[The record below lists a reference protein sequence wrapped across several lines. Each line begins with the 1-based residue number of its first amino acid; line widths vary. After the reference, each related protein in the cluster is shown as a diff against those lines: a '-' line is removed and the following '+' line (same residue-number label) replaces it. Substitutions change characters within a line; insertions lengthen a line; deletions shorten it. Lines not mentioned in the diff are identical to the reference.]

1 MTPGVILFN
10 LSGHGH
16 FDITSYDRYFVG
28 ELRDYDYPD
37 AAIQDALG
45 RLPRVGN

>member
-10 LSGHGH
+10 LPGHGH
-16 FDITSYDRYFVG
+16 FDMASLDRYFGG
-28 ELRDYDYPD
+28 ELRDDDYPD

-45 RLPRVGN
+45 RLPRLGN